1 MLVGRGALF
10 VNIALLASTF
20 LPRIGGAELAVHNLA
35 TQLAKMGHEVAVIA
49 WWGHWRGVRGALSY
63 PVRPL
68 LPRSFTRTALHRLQ
82 AGQTWINPVPPQL
95 ALYQKRFRF
104 DVWNIQHAFPL
115 GVLATAGLR
124 QRGIPVVIT
133 PQGDDVIHDPGSQYD
148 LLENPRIRQLMST
161 CLRAAHRVTAT
172 SPAMRA
178 AIEGLGVPPASI
190 VDIPNGVS
198 VERFTGGPDRRAET
212 RRAHGLPADVPVILS
227 VGRNHAQKGYD
238 LIPPT
243 MVELMRR
250 NADCVWV
257 IVGMDSDLVLKGV
270 PSDVA
275 ARIRCLP
282 PLLEKDP
289 RKSGYDHLPSDGLI
303 DLYRACDIYAL
314 PSRNEPFGMVV
325 AEALA
330 AGLPVVGT
338 TGMGAPDMVAEGAG
352 GFIVEKNNPAALAA
366 KLEVLLRDK
375 SLCERMGR
383 YNREKARQYDW
394 KVVARQYVACFEA
407 AVADAGQD

>member
-1 MLVGRGALF
+1 M
-10 VNIALLASTF
+10 NIALLASTF

-49 WWGHWRGVRGALSY
+49 WWGQWRGVRGALSY

-95 ALYQKRFRF
+95 ALYQKRFQF

-133 PQGDDVIHDPGSQYD
+133 PQGDDVILDPASQYD
-148 LLENPRIRQLMST
+148 LLENPRLRQLMGASL
-161 CLRAAHRVTAT
+161 CAAHRVTAT

-178 AIEGLGVPPASI
+178 AIEGLGVPAANI

-198 VERFTGGPDRRAET
+198 FARFAGGADRRAET
-212 RRAHGLPADVPVILS
+212 RRTHGLPAETPLILS
-227 VGRNHAQKGYD
+227 VGRNHPQKGYD
-238 LIPPT
+238 LIPPALA
-243 MVELMRR
+243 ELMRR
-250 NADCVWV
+250 NADCLWV
-257 IVGMDSDLVLKGV
+257 IVGTDSERVLKGV
-270 PSDVA
+270 PPDIA

-282 PLLEKDP
+282 AMLEKDLQ
-289 RKSGYDHLPSDGLI
+289 KSGYDHLPSDGLV

-352 GFIVEKNNPAALAA
+352 GFVVEKNNPAALAD
-366 KLEVLLRDK
+366 KIEVLLKDK
-375 SLCERMGR
+375 SLRERLGQ
-383 YNREKARQYDW
+383 YNREKAGQYDW
-394 KVVARQYVACFEA
+394 NAVARQYVACFEA
-407 AVADAGQD
+407 AIAKAGRA